1 MISFL
6 LSFFSIF
13 FSTCVLGVHA
23 RARQRVMLYETYGLL
38 YCQSAPWS
46 GVKYF
51 IRSDLRQKGE
61 RELGAG
67 RGERWKRSNTD
78 VFASVL
84 QSH

>member
-13 FSTCVLGVHA
+13 FFDCVLGIHA
-23 RARQRVMLYETYGLL
+23 RARQRVMLYETYGSL

-61 RELGAG
+61 RE
-67 RGERWKRSNTD
+67 RIRSREERETE
-78 VFASVL
+78 AE
-84 QSH
+84 